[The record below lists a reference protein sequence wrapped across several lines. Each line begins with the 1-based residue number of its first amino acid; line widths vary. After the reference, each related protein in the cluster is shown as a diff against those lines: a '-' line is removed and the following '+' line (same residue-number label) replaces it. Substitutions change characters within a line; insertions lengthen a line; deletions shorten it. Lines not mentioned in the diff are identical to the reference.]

1 RREPADDR
9 QVRVDGAG
17 LPGPGHARARHQR
30 EGLEG
35 HPRRVRPPLR
45 DRRAPRRSQ
54 RLIEREFEIKNKL
67 GLHARA
73 AAKLVHVAARFS
85 SDIKIRKGDEEV
97 DGKSILGILLLAAGR
112 GTIITIKANGDDEA
126 EAVEAIE
133 KLIDAKFDEV
143 E

>member
-1 RREPADDR
+1 
-9 QVRVDGAG
+9 V
-17 LPGPGHARARHQR
+17 
-30 EGLEG
+30 
-35 HPRRVRPPLR
+35 
-45 DRRAPRRSQ
+45 
-54 RLIEREFEIKNKL
+54 IEHDIEIKNKL

-73 AAKLVHVAARFS
+73 AAKLVHIAARFR

-112 GTIITIKANGDDEA
+112 GTTITIKANGDDEA

>member
-1 RREPADDR
+1 
-9 QVRVDGAG
+9 V
-17 LPGPGHARARHQR
+17 
-30 EGLEG
+30 
-35 HPRRVRPPLR
+35 
-45 DRRAPRRSQ
+45 
-54 RLIEREFEIKNKL
+54 IEHDIEIKNKL

-73 AAKLVHVAARFS
+73 AAKLVHCAARFR

-112 GTIITIKANGDDEA
+112 GTIITIKANGEDEA
-126 EAVEAIE
+126 AAVEAIE